1 MQGWLCSAPVELG
14 GGEWEKNLSCDAFLI
29 PDPGCR
35 TTRPRRPANKR
46 HIRRTRQAVFARRLL
61 SRTER
66 VCCLSSGCATAAQQ
80 SSRVGADGSRASSW
94 GSVHLGGARGDWTA
108 GRMSPFGRGGN
119 PNGFGEAAAAASQL
133 HFEVDSKGRV
143 KDSPRWSGKGAHG
156 KHLERGN
163 AMHRYDLSLLSV
175 GFYRLHLSSIL
186 TF

>member
-1 MQGWLCSAPVELG
+1 MLFVVGVRDGSAAVV
-14 GGEWEKNLSCDAFLI
+14 
-29 PDPGCR
+29 
-35 TTRPRRPANKR
+35 PRRGGREPSVQLGK
-46 HIRRTRQAVFARRLL
+46 
-61 SRTER
+61 
-66 VCCLSSGCATAAQQ
+66 CAF
-80 SSRVGADGSRASSW
+80 
-94 GSVHLGGARGDWTA
+94 GGARGDWTA

-119 PNGFGEAAAAASQL
+119 SNGFGEAAAAASQL

-163 AMHRYDLSLLSV
+163 AMQRYDLSLLSV